1 MIAPVFVDTNVLVYA
16 RDASAT
22 DKHARAREWMRYLW
36 QAQRG
41 RISFQVLHEYYSV
54 TTRKLTPALTHTEA
68 RTEVRTLLSWQP
80 QPMNGDLLESAWD
93 VQDRFRLSF
102 WDSLVVAAAQT
113 AGCRYLLTEDLQHGQ
128 ELDGLTVLS
137 PFLATPA
144 EAA

>member
-16 RDASAT
+16 RDASAE
-22 DKHARAREWMRYLW
+22 DKHARAREWMAHLW

-41 RISFQVLHEYYSV
+41 RLSFQVLHEYYAV
-54 TTRKLTPALTHTEA
+54 TTRKLRPALSPAEA
-68 RTEVRTLLSWQP
+68 RGEVRTLLAWQP

-93 VQDRFRLSF
+93 VEDRFRLSF
-102 WDSLVVAAAQT
+102 WDALVVAAAQT
-113 AGCRYLLTEDLQHGQ
+113 AGCRYLLTEDLRHGQ

-137 PFLATPA
+137 PFLTAPG